1 MTDRPPPDTTATVA
15 QAYADVSGLYIDL
28 FASESAVHADD
39 VAFIARHLAEGPGP
53 VLDVGCGPGHLTAH
67 LRSLGVDAS
76 GVDVVPDFI
85 AHARATHSTGAY
97 EIGDIRALAVAD
109 ASTAGLL
116 AWYSLIDIP
125 PQDLDPVLAVLRRA
139 ITPGGILVLGFFVGE
154 DIAAF
159 DHKVTTA
166 YRWPIDALASRLRRA
181 GFREIDRLQRPAE
194 GDARPHGALAA
205 TAD

>member
-1 MTDRPPPDTTATVA
+1 M
-15 QAYADVSGLYIDL
+15 
-28 FASESAVHADD
+28 HADD

-76 GVDVVPDFI
+76 GVDVVPEFI

-116 AWYSLIDIP
+116 AWYSLIHIY
-125 PQDLDPVLAVLRRA
+125 RR
-139 ITPGGILVLGFFVGE
+139 TSTRFSPSCVGRSLPGE
-154 DIAAF
+154 SSCWDSSSARTRAAF